1 MTAVYQEQRTV
12 LNSLVQSWER
22 RYRWQQT
29 ALWLPRSLLPGLFA
43 GVVLFVAAR
52 FVPLLTALELATITA
67 ALVLAGLLVM
77 LALIWLRSRP
87 AVHSARQ
94 FDQQFRLG
102 ERVSTALELIDGRI
116 QSTAELTGFQIED
129 AWRRG
134 QGIDPGHELPLA
146 TDKRAWAAA
155 VVALI
160 AIVILFLLPNPQTPI
175 DAQMAAR
182 QAAIDDASD
191 QVERI
196 MQEIA
201 ADTTLNDAE
210 RQQLL
215 EQLEKT
221 NMILEQEQV
230 TPEEAFAALS
240 EAEAELQQRADGL
253 NQQAQ
258 QQGAA
263 IQQVAQTLQD
273 AMAGAGEQQET
284 QDAIP
289 TLEELG
295 QIAPGMTE
303 EQRQQMADALEQA
316 AQQLEQTNPE
326 AAQALRDAAEAL
338 RNGDMEAAQQALQD
352 AADSLRQQQEQ
363 MQRQQQSGQ
372 QMQQSAQQ
380 MQQSASQVAQ
390 QQGQQQQGQPQGQQQ
405 DQQGQPDSGV
415 QPLQQQGQQQG
426 QQDGQQGQAG
436 QPGQQPGE
444 TGDQPGQQ
452 AGQQPS
458 SQQGQTQAEEQQP
471 GVGGGAGD
479 QQGGAG
485 DDDMLTSP
493 GGQVSQD
500 NDPDGT
506 GEGQFAPVY
515 APRRVGGEGGPEIIL
530 EPDSSDV
537 PVQEGEFAQ
546 NPTGQS
552 LVPYNQVFGDYSD
565 AANRALESDY
575 IPLGL
580 RDIVRD
586 YFSSLEPGQ

>member
-52 FVPLLTALELATITA
+52 FVPLLAPRELVTITA

-87 AVHSARQ
+87 AIQSARQ

-129 AWRRG
+129 AWQRG
-134 QGIDPGHELPLA
+134 QGVDPGQEMPLA

-160 AIVILFLLPNPQTPI
+160 AIIILFLLPNPQTPV

-221 NMILEQEQV
+221 NTILEQEQV

-240 EAEAELQQRADGL
+240 EVEAELRQRADGL
-253 NQQAQ
+253 NRQAQ

-273 AMAGAGEQQET
+273 AMAGTGEQQET

-295 QIAPGMTE
+295 QMAPGMTE

-352 AADSLRQQQEQ
+352 AAEALRQQQEE
-363 MQRQQQSGQ
+363 MQRQQQAGQ

-390 QQGQQQQGQPQGQQQ
+390 QQGQQ
-405 DQQGQPDSGV
+405 
-415 QPLQQQGQQQG
+415 
-426 QQDGQQGQAG
+426 
-436 QPGQQPGE
+436 
-444 TGDQPGQQ
+444 
-452 AGQQPS
+452 
-458 SQQGQTQAEEQQP
+458 
-471 GVGGGAGD
+471 
-479 QQGGAG
+479 
-485 DDDMLTSP
+485 
-493 GGQVSQD
+493 
-500 NDPDGT
+500 
-506 GEGQFAPVY
+506 
-515 APRRVGGEGGPEIIL
+515 
-530 EPDSSDV
+530 
-537 PVQEGEFAQ
+537 
-546 NPTGQS
+546 
-552 LVPYNQVFGDYSD
+552 
-565 AANRALESDY
+565 
-575 IPLGL
+575 
-580 RDIVRD
+580 
-586 YFSSLEPGQ
+586 